1 MRRGDD
7 VQGYKLAV
15 IWIFERNIL
24 NFCNNTIKLRNSS
37 DFVIATRPDITKKAT
52 TTRFSIINNG
62 ATFISFKPIIFV
74 IEHWFQIGSPT
85 DLINFVFEFSDQKYD
100 NIIFASVLFAYFFG
114 GWGKNNFDVMTTIHD
129 ENKLIFIMKVICE
142 QVELLFF
149 LIGKHGIISRKW
161 FIPKFPLKGVS
172 FKINASRTFPLWIG

>member
-52 TTRFSIINNG
+52 TIRFSIINNG
-62 ATFISFKPIIFV
+62 ATFISSKPIILLLN
-74 IEHWFQIGSPT
+74 IGFRLGVQPT
-85 DLINFVFEFSDQKYD
+85 
-100 NIIFASVLFAYFFG
+100 
-114 GWGKNNFDVMTTIHD
+114 
-129 ENKLIFIMKVICE
+129 
-142 QVELLFF
+142 
-149 LIGKHGIISRKW
+149 
-161 FIPKFPLKGVS
+161 
-172 FKINASRTFPLWIG
+172 